1 MERILTPQQ
10 ELFLELYSDPTKT
23 ATFANARQAALAA
36 GYSESYADN
45 LTNLLPEWLS
55 DFIGD
60 ARRIA
65 KAEQNLN
72 EYQSLSVLDKEGVPN
87 PAMVSAKG
95 KIDMFILERTHKK
108 KYAARNEMTG
118 ADGIPLPAQIVITQ
132 HGEPRDSSS
141 QETIPSTPV

>member
-23 ATFANARQAALAA
+23 DTFGNARQAALAS

-72 EYQSLSVLDKEGVPN
+72 EYQSLSVMDKEGLPN

-108 KYAARNEMTG
+108 KYSARNELSGPGGVALT
-118 ADGIPLPAQIVITQ
+118 VKF
-132 HGEPRDSSS
+132 DSTFQDAPTSNTETSS
-141 QETIPSTPV
+141 Q